1 MKPPQSLPLQM
12 AEHLLRALPDS
23 VANHV
28 TARSIGDWRAL
39 AWLAAATGW
48 TRRKRSAICSGKQC
62 PHDSIRCEQE
72 GQHLEYLCVSL
83 CAECNNNNNN
93 NIRLIRPRQSAQ
105 PYIRYTVQ
113 HTIVCHAV
121 QQCNGTHT
129 VTQDSN
135 NQVIL
140 GLAHRM

>member
-1 MKPPQSLPLQM
+1 MWTPKTYHDFIWLAVLTLGIPGNILS
-12 AEHLLRALPDS
+12 AIVWLRR
-23 VANHV
+23 HV
-28 TARSIGDWRAL
+28 VSKNSSAVYLAAL
-39 AWLAAATGW
+39 A
-48 TRRKRSAICSGKQC
+48 
-62 PHDSIRCEQE
+62 
-72 GQHLEYLCVSL
+72 VVF
-83 CAECNNNNNN
+83 NNIN
-93 NIRLIRPRQSAQ
+93 NIRLIRLRQAAQ

-113 HTIVCHAV
+113 HTIVCHAG